1 MMIFSHDFGT
11 ESFPTDSR
19 LKAEAFSYLLN
30 ERISK
35 EIGYYELPFQSL
47 ELIGQID
54 RFSEQNPFLS
64 TEMIQDIAV
73 IGIGGSSLGTKGIDS
88 LLKSKK
94 TPNRS
99 LHFLENTDP
108 IAISKTLSKLKKE
121 STLFIIVSKS
131 GTTIETVSIFKTV
144 IGNYGLDMDGIDKD
158 RVVVITD
165 EESALSKFASYHGV
179 KQFEIPK
186 NVGGRFSV
194 LSAAGIV
201 PLTLAGYD
209 TKSLLEEGG
218 RFLERFFNHE
228 EDHLLD
234 KAVFFYKQCSDLKIN
249 VVFAYADE
257 LENLCKWYVQLW
269 AESLGKTDSAGK
281 HVGLTPYALIGS
293 VDQHSFLQLIIEG
306 PRDKS
311 VTFITI
317 EDFENNLLIPDI
329 SLKYIESSDFVN
341 GKKFNELINL
351 QCEATKESLKMNNIP
366 ADHIIIRKINEASVG
381 TIIVYYELLTTLM
394 GRMMD
399 INPYNQPGV
408 ELGKQILYK
417 KFKE

>member
-47 ELIGQID
+47 ALIEQID
-54 RFSEQNPFLS
+54 RFAEKNPFLAA
-64 TEMIQDIAV
+64 EIIQDIAV

-94 TPNRS
+94 MPKRT

-108 IAISKTLSKLKKE
+108 IAISKTLSKLNKE
-121 STLFIIVSKS
+121 RTLFIIISKS

-144 IGNYGLDMDGIDKD
+144 IGYYGLDLDGIDKD
-158 RVVVITD
+158 RIVAITD
-165 EESALSKFASYHGV
+165 EGSPLSQFASYHGV
-179 KQFEIPK
+179 KQFEIPE

-234 KAVFFYKQCSDLKIN
+234 KAVFLYKQSVDIKIN

-269 AESLGKTDSAGK
+269 AESLGKMNGSGK
-281 HVGLTPYALIGS
+281 HIGLTPYALIGS

-329 SLKYIESSDFVN
+329 SLKYIEGSDFVN
-341 GKKFNELINL
+341 RKKFNELINL

-366 ADHIIIRKINEASVG
+366 TDDIIIRKINEASVG

-417 KFKE
+417 KFIE

>member
-1 MMIFSHDFGT
+1 MIFSHDFGS
-11 ESFPTDSR
+11 ESFPIDSR
-19 LKAEAFSYLLN
+19 LKFDAFSSLVN
-30 ERISK
+30 ERIGK

-47 ELIGQID
+47 AQIEHIH
-54 RFSEQNPFLS
+54 RFAEQNPFLS
-64 TEMIQDIAV
+64 AETIQDIAV

-94 TPNRS
+94 TPHRT

-108 IAISKTLSKLKKE
+108 IAISKTLSKLQKE
-121 STLFIIVSKS
+121 STLFIIISKS

-144 IGNYGLDMDGIDKD
+144 IDYYHLDLDGIDKE
-158 RVVVITD
+158 RIVAITD
-165 EESALSKFASYHGV
+165 EGSPLSQFATYHGV
-179 KQFEIPK
+179 QQFEIPK

-209 TKSLLEEGG
+209 TRSLLEEGG

-234 KAVFFYKQCSDLKIN
+234 KAVFLYKQCGNIKIN
-249 VVFAYADE
+249 VLFAYADE

-269 AESLGKTDSAGK
+269 AESLGKTDGAGK

-317 EDFENNLLIPDI
+317 EDFENNLIIPDI
-329 SLKYIESSDFVN
+329 SLKYLEMNDVVN

-351 QCEATKESLKMNNIP
+351 QCEATKESLRMNNIP
-366 ADHIIIRKINEASVG
+366 TDHMIIKKINEASVG

-408 ELGKQILYK
+408 ELGKQILCK
-417 KFKE
+417 KLKE

>member
-1 MMIFSHDFGT
+1 MIFSHDFGSK
-11 ESFPTDSR
+11 SFPTDPK
-19 LKAEAFSYLLN
+19 LKAEAFSYLLD
-30 ERISK
+30 ERNGK
-35 EIGYYELPFQSL
+35 EVGYYELPFQSL
-47 ELIGQID
+47 QFID
-54 RFSEQNPFLS
+54 QVHQFSEKNTLIS
-64 TEMIQDIAV
+64 SGAIQDIAV

-94 TPNRS
+94 TPKRT

-108 IAISKTLSKLKKE
+108 IAISKTLSILKKE
-121 STLFIIVSKS
+121 NTLFIVISKS
-131 GTTIETVSIFKTV
+131 GTTIETVSIFKT
-144 IGNYGLDMDGIDKD
+144 IIAYYGLDLDGIDKE
-158 RVVVITD
+158 RIIAITD
-165 EESALSKFASYHGV
+165 DGSPLSEFASYYGV
-179 KQFEIPK
+179 QQFWIPK

-234 KAVFFYKQCSDLKIN
+234 KAVFLYNQCGNIKIN
-249 VVFAYADE
+249 ALFAYADE
-257 LENLCKWYVQLW
+257 LENLCKWYLQLW
-269 AESLGKTDSAGK
+269 AESLGKTDGEGK
-281 HVGLTPYALIGS
+281 HIGLTPYALIGS
-293 VDQHSFLQLIIEG
+293 VDQHSFLQLIMEG

-311 VTFITI
+311 VTFMTI
-317 EDFENNLLIPDI
+317 EDFENNLIIPDL
-329 SLKYIESSDFVN
+329 SLKYLEMNDVVN
-341 GKKFNELINL
+341 GKRFNELINL
-351 QCEATKESLKMNNIP
+351 QCEATKESLRMNDIP
-366 ADHIIIRKINEASVG
+366 TDHIQIKKINEASVG